1 MSYVNVTLDVVASIN
16 AYELLSKNSQQFSNV
31 IINLGNFHMIK
42 ENFEIMGLLLQS
54 LGFAE
59 FAY

>member
-16 AYELLSKNSQQFSNV
+16 AYELLPKNSQQFSNV

-42 ENFEIMGLLLQS
+42 ENF
-54 LGFAE
+54 
-59 FAY
+59 